1 MEQRVIER
9 LQAKSPEEAIIE
21 RISRDFNLAPFMAR
35 TQFEQMRRYF
45 EEYLD
50 LERDI
55 GQMTFLAVSAD
66 TPPGQPITACKR
78 VAITLT
84 LDHQDDVE
92 ALREGIATLRQSKIQ
107 RLTREA
113 QDQGALLT
121 QEDLARLLCCSRSTI
136 KRDIA
141 QLRREGINVPTR
153 GQIKDIGKEISHK
166 GRIFENWLAGY
177 TFSQIKQRQRHS
189 IRSIDRYCSDFQ
201 RASRRRSPRMNA
213 PVQLSLAI
221 TQPHR
226 NRYLFS
232 DHYLNEIL
240 PHDLRW
246 EAALPQAEDL
256 LAWLRFLHAPAYA
269 DLAARIAATDWL
281 IDRIVYA
288 LYGPTEE
295 EIGIVEEARG

>member
-21 RISRDFNLAPFMAR
+21 RISQDFNLAPFMAR

-141 QLRREGINVPTR
+141 QLRREGIDVPTR
-153 GQIKDIGKEISHK
+153 GQIKDIGKGISHK
-166 GRIFENWLAGY
+166 GRIVENWLAGY

-201 RASRRRSPRMNA
+201 RVIRLHAHGLNVSEIRISTGLSERLIGEYLALYEKAGPESERIRQILAA
-213 PVQLSLAI
+213 PDPA
-221 TQPHR
+221 TETPA
-226 NRYLFS
+226 
-232 DHYLNEIL
+232 EIK
-240 PHDLRW
+240 RGV
-246 EAALPQAEDL
+246 
-256 LAWLRFLHAPAYA
+256 WLR
-269 DLAARIAATDWL
+269 
-281 IDRIVYA
+281 
-288 LYGPTEE
+288 
-295 EIGIVEEARG
+295 